1 MMIMAEEK
9 KDEKARRKP
18 AAKEAKAPQKE
29 AAAPKP
35 TAKKD
40 EARPH
45 QKAEEAKPAPRPEV
59 KKAEEKR
66 PEAHAAPAPAVSKA
80 PAAIP
85 PVAKP
90 AAEAKAV
97 VKKKK
102 KAEKKTRAFVA
113 RGKRKESVARATIKP
128 GKGMI
133 RINHMNISSIANPF
147 IREIIREPIRYV
159 GAESTAID
167 ISVSVNGGGMMGQA
181 QAARTAIANAL
192 VLYFDQLNLREK
204 FISLDRSLV
213 IEDTRRVESKKFRGP
228 KARARF
234 QKSYR

>member
-9 KDEKARRKP
+9 KDDKKARGKKP
-18 AAKEAKAPQKE
+18 AARKEEVKAPVKEEPTPHKVEEAKA
-29 AAAPKP
+29 APK
-35 TAKKD
+35 
-40 EARPH
+40 
-45 QKAEEAKPAPRPEV
+45 PEV
-59 KKAEEKR
+59 KKAEV
-66 PEAHAAPAPAVSKA
+66 HAAPAPAVSKA
-80 PAAIP
+80 PAAAP
-85 PVAKP
+85 PAAKP
-90 AAEAKAV
+90 AAEAKAAP
-97 VKKKK
+97 KKKK
-102 KAEKKTRAFVA
+102 KRAEKKTRAFVA

-133 RINHMNISSIANPF
+133 RINHMNLASLSNQF
-147 IREIIREPIRYV
+147 VREIIREPVRYV
-159 GAESTAID
+159 GADATGID

-204 FISLDRSLV
+204 FISIDRSLV
-213 IEDTRRVESKKFRGP
+213 IADTRRVETKKFRGP